1 MNKFGP
7 SKSPIDLACNS
18 SLNLAITV
26 LIVLVT
32 FNLSWLLM
40 FIRLCNRS
48 NVVMLNTNTILNFE
62 SLLLLGNLSIP
73 ILFIACAWRIRNLR
87 EFLVRKTKK

>member
-1 MNKFGP
+1 MNKFGLY
-7 SKSPIDLACNS
+7 KSPIDLACNS
-18 SLNLAITV
+18 SMNLAITV

-32 FNLSWLLM
+32 FNLGWLLM
-40 FIRLCNRS
+40 FISLCNRS
-48 NVVMLNTNTILNFE
+48 NVVILNTTTILNLE

-87 EFLVRKTKK
+87 ESLARKSKN